1 MTEQENLAY
10 HQQLAT
16 IYNGILFHN
25 QNFEAGQDNEIT
37 YRFDCPE
44 YDELREK
51 YNLENIAGTGSE
63 FARARRL
70 LFHFAPRLTHSPW
83 YDNHIE
89 INPLK
94 LLEYSLDNAEHGIN
108 CYNKSKILAECCL
121 ALGIY
126 ARRVFIMPY
135 SPFDCDNHVVNEIYD
150 RELDKWIM
158 LDLSFGAYFVD
169 ENRTPLSLLEMRER
183 SANNQFL
190 ACVTENDSLDDLDA
204 LREAHSYAISYFPKN
219 LFYFRLDKVNKFGEG
234 DDYLTVCPEHYSVN
248 RTRAANIRY
257 RLQQYAEHYNENRE
271 EFEKTA
277 AEWEAK
283 EELPRT
289 GVSVMLKKPNTANQS
304 I

>member
-1 MTEQENLAY
+1 MTEQETLAY
-10 HQQLAT
+10 NQQLAS

-25 QNFEAGQDNEIT
+25 QTFATGQDNEIT

-44 YDELREK
+44 YEELREK
-51 YNLENIAGTGSE
+51 YDLENLAGTGSD

-70 LFHFAPRLTHSPW
+70 LFHFAPRLTHSPM

-89 INPLK
+89 INALR
-94 LLEYSLDNAEHGIN
+94 LLEYSLDNPEQGIN
-108 CYNKSKILAECCL
+108 CYNKSKILGECCL

-135 SPFDCDNHVVNEIYD
+135 SPFDLDNHVVNEIYD
-150 RELDKWIM
+150 HELDKWIM

-183 SANNQFL
+183 AANNQFF
-190 ACVTENDSLDDLDA
+190 ACVTESDSLDDLNA
-204 LREAHSYAISYFPKN
+204 LREAHPYTISYFPKN
-219 LFYFRLDKVNKFGEG
+219 LFYFRLDQVNQFGEG
-234 DDYLTVCPEHYSVN
+234 DNYLTVCPEHYSVN
-248 RTRAANIRY
+248 RTRAANLHY
-257 RLQQYAEHYNENRE
+257 RLQEYPEYYEESRAEY
-271 EFEKTA
+271 EKNA

-289 GVSVMLKKPNTANQS
+289 NVSVMLKKPTTS
-304 I
+304 K

>member
-1 MTEQENLAY
+1 MTEQETLAY
-10 HQQLAT
+10 NQQLAS

-25 QNFEAGQDNEIT
+25 QHFAAGQDNEIT

-51 YNLENIAGTGSE
+51 YDLANIAGTGSD
-63 FARARRL
+63 FTRARRL
-70 LFHFAPRLTHSPW
+70 LFHFAPRLTHSPM

-89 INPLK
+89 INALR
-94 LLEYSLDNAEHGIN
+94 LLEYSLDNPEQGIN
-108 CYNKSKILAECCL
+108 CYNKSKILGECCL

-135 SPFDCDNHVVNEIYD
+135 SPFDLDNHVVNEIYD
-150 RELDKWIM
+150 CELDKWIM

-183 SANNQFL
+183 SANNQFF
-190 ACVTENDSLDDLDA
+190 ACVTESDSLDDLNA
-204 LREAHSYAISYFPKN
+204 LREAHPYTISYFPKN
-219 LFYFRLDKVNKFGEG
+219 LFYFRLDQVNQFGEG
-234 DDYLTVCPEHYSVN
+234 DNYLTICPEHYSVN
-248 RTRAANIRY
+248 RTRAANLLY
-257 RLQQYAEHYNENRE
+257 RLKEYPEYYEESRAEY
-271 EFEKTA
+271 EKNA

-289 GVSVMLKKPNTANQS
+289 NVSVMLKKPTTS
-304 I
+304 K